1 MCVNCTK
8 VIFLVISTEARM
20 KRKRVGEGTSVDER
34 SCQRSVAKDN
44 KAQVV
49 IPHKYRVCVF

>member
-1 MCVNCTK
+1 MNCTK